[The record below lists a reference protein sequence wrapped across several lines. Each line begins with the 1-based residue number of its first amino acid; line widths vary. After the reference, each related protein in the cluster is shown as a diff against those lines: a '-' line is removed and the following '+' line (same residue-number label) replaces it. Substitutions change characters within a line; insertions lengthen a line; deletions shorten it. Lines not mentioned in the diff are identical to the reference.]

1 MLRIRKVLIK
11 LKLVNVHIK
20 TVSYGGKRLGFVGR
34 NHWYYSGFVSV

>member
-20 TVSYGGKRLGFVGR
+20 TVCYGGKGLGFVGR
-34 NHWYYSGFVSV
+34 SHWYFYGFVSI